1 MTLAKR
7 AVLSNKIYLNVS
19 RDQMMELAKTLTYK
33 IQVARTKT
41 GLFDAVETIRNYS
54 VVSDTVIA
62 IPQGRVDLIPKDYE
76 IIDKRSLV
84 PVEMPYPTISL
95 REGQQLVFDAWEGSG
110 ILNAMVGWGKSFTA
124 LWFAYKLGQ
133 KTLIVTHN
141 TMLRDQWAN
150 DVRTMFELEPGLIG
164 SGSMSI
170 DSPIVIA
177 NVQTMTKLSEGLSS
191 AFGTI
196 ILDEC
201 HHVPATTFST
211 ILAAS
216 KARYRIGLSGT
227 MTRKDGRH
235 VLFKDFFGT
244 YIAKPPQSNTHNP
257 VVKIIK
263 SPVQLTPGVMYAHK
277 ITNLMED
284 DEYMLFIA
292 NIAKAQAAR
301 GFKTLIVSDRVGFAH
316 RIAEYLGDGA
326 ICITGT
332 SSDFEIREKA
342 RIDIASPEYHWISGS
357 RQIFAEGISYNILSC
372 IILTCPIASEVLLEQ
387 LIGRI
392 QREYPGKNTPEVIDI
407 NFNGSSERKQNNM
420 RIGFY
425 LTKGWEIKYI

>member
-1 MTLAKR
+1 
-7 AVLSNKIYLNVS
+7 
-19 RDQMMELAKTLTYK
+19 
-33 IQVARTKT
+33 
-41 GLFDAVETIRNYS
+41 
-54 VVSDTVIA
+54 VIA
-62 IPQGRVDLIPKDYE
+62 IPQGRLDLIPEDYE
-76 IIDKRSLV
+76 IVDKRILV
-84 PVEMPYPTISL
+84 PIELPYPTISL
-95 REGQQLVFDAWEGSG
+95 RPGQQEVYDAWEGSG

-164 SGSMSI
+164 SGGRDT

-177 NVQTMTKLSEGLSS
+177 NVQSMTKLSEELAS

-201 HHVPATTFST
+201 HHVPATTFSA

-235 VLFKDFFGT
+235 VLFKDFFGE
-244 YIAKPPQSNTHNP
+244 YKAKPPQSNTHNP
-257 VVKIIK
+257 IVKIIK
-263 SPVQLTPGVMYAHK
+263 SPVMLTPGVAYSHK

-284 DEYMLFIA
+284 TSYMHFIA
-292 NIAKAQAAR
+292 NIVKVQADR
-301 GFKTLIVSDRVGFAH
+301 GFKILIISDRVMFAH
-316 RIAEYLGDGA
+316 RIAEYLGDGC
-326 ICITGT
+326 ICITGS
-332 SSDFEIREKA
+332 SSDFESRELA
-342 RIDIASPEYHWISGS
+342 RKNIEKPEYYAISGS

-392 QREYPGKNTPEVIDI
+392 QREYEGKNMPEVIDV
-407 NFNGSSERKQNNM
+407 NFHGYASEKQQNNL
-420 RIGFY
+420 RLAFY
-425 LTKGWEIKYI
+425 LNKGWKVHNI